1 MFVWT
6 AIDIESQLSELK
18 SLKSK
23 IEEKL
28 GIFDSVV
35 NLPLHISL
43 KISFEVSDS
52 LYQQVI
58 DAILDYYKSLN
69 KFEIMTKGISRE
81 GSIIWLEMHPNASLE
96 KLHLDLMSTMQSRF
110 AIHPHKFDL
119 EFKYHTTL
127 FFGLS
132 DEKLFEAE
140 KLLEYAQIPKKVTA
154 DHLVIGSSES
164 GAPGTYRV
172 THNIML

>member
-6 AIDIESQLSELK
+6 AIDIESQLSALK

-23 IEEKL
+23 MEEKL

-52 LYQQVI
+52 LYPQVI

-81 GSIIWLEMHPNASLE
+81 GSII
-96 KLHLDLMSTMQSRF
+96 
-110 AIHPHKFDL
+110 
-119 EFKYHTTL
+119 
-127 FFGLS
+127 
-132 DEKLFEAE
+132 
-140 KLLEYAQIPKKVTA
+140 
-154 DHLVIGSSES
+154 
-164 GAPGTYRV
+164 
-172 THNIML
+172 